1 MMKPFSLL
9 IALFALLFSA
19 CETTSSTADSVTDA
33 VTETAADAANTAQ
46 NAISEVTDAAAEMM
60 KGENYEI
67 KVIDDKIKSPRK
79 ELTGEIAGVPVTIN
93 YGSPAVNDRVI
104 YGDLVP
110 YEKVWRTGANEA
122 TRITFGKD
130 VKVGT
135 EGEMLKAG
143 TYSLFTLPV
152 SKEEWTIIFNKV
164 ADQWGAYDY
173 EDSSDAARVS
183 GSSAASNK
191 AERMDFVLAGNEVRF
206 MWDDLMVS
214 FPVDAASK

>member
-1 MMKPFSLL
+1 MRPFSLL
-9 IALFALLFSA
+9 IALSALLFTA

-33 VTETAADAANTAQ
+33 VTETATEAANTAQ
-46 NAISEVTDAAAEMM
+46 NAISDVAEAATEMM
-60 KGENYEI
+60 KGENYEV

-135 EGEMLKAG
+135 EGKTLEAG
-143 TYSLFTLPV
+143 TYSLFTLPG
-152 SKEEWTIIFNKV
+152 SKEEWTVIFNKV

-173 EDSSDAARVS
+173 EESADAARVS
-183 GSSAASNK
+183 GSSAAATSK
-191 AERMDFVLAGNEVRF
+191 AERMDFVLAANEVRF

>member
-1 MMKPFSLL
+1 MKPFSLL
-9 IALFALLFSA
+9 IALIALLFSA
-19 CETTSSTADSVTDA
+19 CETTSSTADSITDA
-33 VTETAADAANTAQ
+33 VAETATDAANTAQ
-46 NAISEVTDAAAEMM
+46 NAVADVTEAATELM
-60 KGENYEI
+60 KGENYEV
-67 KVIDDKIKSPRK
+67 KVIDAKIKSPRK
-79 ELTGEIAGVPVTIN
+79 ELSGEIAGVPLTIN

-135 EGEMLKAG
+135 EGTLLAAG
-143 TYSLFTLPV
+143 TYSLFTLPA
-152 SKEEWTIIFNKV
+152 SKEEWTVIFNKV

-183 GSSAASNK
+183 GTSTAASSK
-191 AERMDFVLAGNEVRF
+191 AERMDFTLSGNEVRF